1 MDALPEAM
9 QERAHAQISGQLTF
23 YVRPSVAQC
32 WLVPR
37 LADFTARYPGVQLDI
52 RVGNE
57 RIDYR
62 TRKIDHLSTGS
73 RSAPGHH

>member
-1 MDALPEAM
+1 MEIA
-9 QERAHAQISGQLTF
+9 GKLTF
-23 YVRPSVAQC
+23 YVKPSIAQC

-37 LADFTARYPGVQLDI
+37 LADFTARYPQVQLDI

-62 TRKIDHLSTGS
+62 TRNIDLLLCIRATSS
-73 RSAPGHH
+73 LAS